1 MKWITVSRTLGANGT
16 EVARRVAD
24 ELGYQIYDTEAITRM
39 AQALGFPESVREAD
53 ERAPSI
59 FQRLFSHK
67 PTVYFDRLYSVIYEL
82 AKQGDAVFL
91 GRGSHVLLRAFD
103 CALHVRVIASVEKR
117 IRTLIDRGF
126 CREEAA
132 RLIKQSDDER
142 GGFIKFAFGVD
153 WEDPGLYD
161 LVLNMD
167 KLTVSLAAAAVVT
180 LARSNQIAEA
190 SADAIKSLELMGLAK
205 RAEAALIEAAMSEPQ
220 FNSLAVAAVSP
231 GVLHVGGTVSAEE
244 TKAWAEAVL
253 RSVRGVE
260 SVENEI
266 RVVLRPLGAV

>member
-53 ERAPSI
+53 EKVPSI

-103 CALHVRVIASVEKR
+103 CALHVRVIASAERR

-126 CREEAA
+126 GREEAA

-167 KLTVSLAAAAVVT
+167 KLSVGLAVTAVVS

-190 SADAIKSLELMGLAK
+190 SADAIRSLEMMGLAK

-220 FNSLAVAAVSP
+220 FNSLSVSAVAP
-231 GVLHVGGTVSAEE
+231 GRLLVYGTVSTEGW
-244 TKAWAEAVL
+244 KADAEAIL

-266 RVVLRPLGAV
+266 RVVLRSSGAV